1 MAEKV
6 MNEHFQQTAPSDAR
20 VEWRSEVNGFAQ
32 QAHILEQIGLKY
44 QPNMRHRER
53 IQEVL
58 CLTLP
63 KTVHFE

>member
-1 MAEKV
+1 MAEEV
-6 MNEHFQQTAPSDAR
+6 MNEHFQSQHP
-20 VEWRSEVNGFAQ
+20 VMGESEVNGFAQ

-44 QPNMRHRER
+44 QPNMRHREI
-53 IQEVL
+53 IQEAL